1 MPSSPCAGTPLDGS
15 MVRRFSNGAPRHGT
29 TSSGVLVNHVW
40 PPSTFLGRLRHATRD
55 ELLGQGTPITYP
67 PHRALLQQGDES
79 RHVLLITSGVV
90 KVVASAESG
99 YDMLLAVRIAG
110 DLVGE
115 MAAFEER
122 PRSGTVLAC
131 SDVTARIIQVR
142 ALEAFLTRHPDAM
155 RAILHMLSARLRW
168 ANRRRIDFRAYD
180 SLTRLA
186 RVLAELS
193 QAYAQP
199 LPDGDGKRCD
209 LGVTLTQKE
218 LASLAGL
225 ALNTAEKN
233 LATLTT
239 MGLVERRYRTITIC
253 DVPKLLEFAKV
264 VADNPY

>member
-1 MPSSPCAGTPLDGS
+1 MPTSRSSGTRLDGS
-15 MVRRFSNGAPRHGT
+15 MVRHLNRPLRRGMR
-29 TSSGVLVNHVW
+29 SSGVLVNHRW
-40 PPSTFLGRLRHATRD
+40 PPSTFLGRLRSTTRD
-55 ELLGQGTPITYP
+55 ELLGQGTLIAYP
-67 PHRALLQQGDES
+67 PHRALLQQGDEGK
-79 RHVLLITSGVV
+79 HILLITSGVV

-122 PRSGTVLAC
+122 PRSGMVIAC
-131 SDVTARIIQVR
+131 SDVTARIIQAR
-142 ALEAFLTRHPDAM
+142 ALETFLTRHPDAM
-155 RAILHMLSARLRW
+155 RAILHMLCARLRW
-168 ANRRRIDFRAYD
+168 ANRRRIDFQAYD

-199 LPDGDGKRCD
+199 VPDGGGKRCE
-209 LGVTLTQKE
+209 LGVTLTQRE

-225 ALNTAEKN
+225 ALNTAEKS
-233 LATLTT
+233 LATLAAK
-239 MGLVERRYRTITIC
+239 GLVERSYRSITIC

>member
-1 MPSSPCAGTPLDGS
+1 MRD
-15 MVRRFSNGAPRHGT
+15 T
-29 TSSGVLVNHVW
+29 T
-40 PPSTFLGRLRHATRD
+40 RE
-55 ELLGQGTPITYP
+55 ELLRQGTPMDYP
-67 PHRALLQQGDES
+67 PHRALLQQGDDS
-79 RHVLLITSGVV
+79 RHVLLLTSGVV
-90 KVVASAESG
+90 KVVASSESG

-122 PRSGTVLAC
+122 PRSGTVVAC
-131 SDVTARIIQVR
+131 SAVSARIIQMR
-142 ALEAFLTRHPDAM
+142 TLETFLGRHPDAM
-155 RAILHMLSARLRW
+155 RAILHMLCARLRW
-168 ANRRRIDFRAYD
+168 ANRRRVDFQAYD

-199 LPDGDGKRCD
+199 AKGGDGRRCH

-225 ALNTAEKN
+225 KLNTAEKS
-233 LATLTT
+233 LAALAAQ
-239 MGLVERRYRTITIC
+239 GLVERSYRNITIC

>member
-1 MPSSPCAGTPLDGS
+1 MHHTWLQ
-15 MVRRFSNGAPRHGT
+15 
-29 TSSGVLVNHVW
+29 
-40 PPSTFLGRLRHATRD
+40 STFLGRLRSTTRA
-55 ELLGQGTPITYP
+55 ELLGQGTPISYP
-67 PHRALLQQGDES
+67 PHRPLLQQGDES

-90 KVVASAESG
+90 KVVASSESG

-122 PRSGTVLAC
+122 PRSGTVVAC
-131 SDVTARIIQVR
+131 GDVTAQIIQVR
-142 ALEAFLTRHPDAM
+142 TLENFLSRHPDAM
-155 RAILHMLSARLRW
+155 RAILHMLCARLRW

-193 QAYAQP
+193 QAYAP
-199 LPDGDGKRCD
+199 ATRDGDGTRCD
-209 LGVTLTQKE
+209 LGVTLTQGE

-225 ALNTAEKN
+225 ALNTAEKS
-233 LATLTT
+233 LASLTA
-239 MGLVERRYRTITIC
+239 MGLVERSYRSITIC

-264 VADNPY
+264 VADNP